1 MVESSGVARD
11 QQLNGGGASAS
22 PLLLWRLIIAHIETV
37 TTGLRV
43 ITHVHGRVYRQQP
56 GQKRKQPEQ
65 SLNARIRGA
74 AKQRRRVC
82 LLSTRD
88 ANWLEEYGISQPCFG
103 PQCLHGHHTR
113 KEIERMVKLGML
125 RWVGDA
131 KAQNVAAYVDPR
143 HWKGVKGTMQ
153 LVPLGSGMSQLERRG
168 IQQREVGAVVSAAS
182 RG

>member
-1 MVESSGVARD
+1 MLGWESRKR
-11 QQLNGGGASAS
+11 QTNGGGASAS
-22 PLLLWRLIIAHIETV
+22 PLLLWGCIIAHVETV
-37 TTGLRV
+37 TTGFRV

-56 GQKRKQPEQ
+56 SQKRKQPEQ
-65 SLNARIRGA
+65 SLNSRIRHA

-103 PQCLHGHHTR
+103 PECKHGHHTR

-125 RWVGDA
+125 RWVDEKA
-131 KAQNVAAYVDPR
+131 KNVAAYVDPR
-143 HWKGVKGTMQ
+143 AWKGVKGSMQ
-153 LVPLGSGMSQLERRG
+153 WVPLGSGMSQLERRG
-168 IQQREVGAVVSAAS
+168 IQQREVGAGVSAAS

>member
-1 MVESSGVARD
+1 M
-11 QQLNGGGASAS
+11 
-22 PLLLWRLIIAHIETV
+22 AHVETV
-37 TTGLRV
+37 TTGFRV
-43 ITHVHGRVYRQQP
+43 ITHVRGRVYRHD

-65 SLNARIRGA
+65 SLNSRIRGA

-88 ANWLEEYGISQPCFG
+88 AGWLEEYAISQPCFG
-103 PQCLHGHHTR
+103 PGCTHAHHTR

-131 KAQNVAAYVDPR
+131 KAQNVAAFVDPR
-143 HWKGVKGTMQ
+143 HWKGVRGSMQ

-168 IQQREVGAVVSAAS
+168 IQQREVGAGVSAAS

>member
-1 MVESSGVARD
+1 MSGQVPSGVARD

-65 SLNARIRGA
+65 SLGSRIRTA

-82 LLSTRD
+82 LLSVRD

-103 PQCLHGHHTR
+103 PQCQHGHHTR
-113 KEIERMVKLGML
+113 KEIERMVTVGML
-125 RWVGDA
+125 RWVDE
-131 KAQNVAAYVDPR
+131 KTKNVAAYVDPR
-143 HWKGVKGTMQ
+143 EWKGVKGSMQ
-153 LVPLGSGMSQLERRG
+153 WVPLGQGMSQLERRG
-168 IQQREVGAVVSAAS
+168 IQQRETQLVNL
-182 RG
+182 